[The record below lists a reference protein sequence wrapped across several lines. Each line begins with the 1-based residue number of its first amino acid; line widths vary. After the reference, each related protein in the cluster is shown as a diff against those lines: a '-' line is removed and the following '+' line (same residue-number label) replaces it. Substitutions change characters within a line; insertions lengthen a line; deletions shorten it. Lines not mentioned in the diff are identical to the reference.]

1 MNNNIISLNQSKV
14 FIGIDLAKKIHV
26 AKAVDINGTV
36 HCELHQSCALNC
48 ALTCAI
54 IKGGIALATFHV
66 LM

>member
-36 HCELHQSCALNC
+36 HCELHQSCALNVVNFR
-48 ALTCAI
+48 
-54 IKGGIALATFHV
+54 KNKS
-66 LM
+66 